1 MTYHVLPIGVTV
13 TVIYLFTLYLSLSGF
28 TPRLSH
34 RRFWNWILLVAF
46 LISGLFGLFLALRIT
61 YRWEI
66 PFAESLKNWH
76 VEAGTAMV
84 FATVIH
90 LTWHLSYYL
99 DKTGKQVAGG
109 SPSGFISK
117 PAGTASPGF
126 DSRLFRPLLV
136 LTGFVSS
143 ASQFILMREALILGG
158 GTEAI
163 AGLFL
168 WLWLMIA
175 AGGSLTGARSTI
187 NSARR
192 MMWTLIGCT
201 LLAPMLLLMM
211 STIILSPGQ
220 TPSFFQA
227 LVILAVSVAP
237 VTFISA
243 LIFVRISILRK
254 TTGHSGPGNSFGTET
269 AGSVAAGLVTA
280 LTVTLVIPNFQLYL
294 LILIVASAILAWLL
308 AYSTRTRFVALA
320 VLLPV
325 GLLLFA
331 FPPDP
336 AVRSLLLRGVSVT
349 ESRDTPFGN
358 ISIGYYGDERTVY
371 YDHRPLY
378 YEGDVTTAEENIHY
392 ALLQR
397 EHYNRVLLISGG
409 LKRHLPE
416 ILKHPVERLDYLEVD
431 PGLIAAEGA
440 RDTLCGVVQVR
451 VLRSDPLT
459 FLRESG
465 ETYDAVIQL
474 IPPPSALSVSR
485 FFTAEYFR
493 LVSER
498 LSSGGVFTCTPM
510 PWFNYSP
517 GSYRQGFSPYY
528 NAISAVFSH
537 VTLIP
542 GTMLHLVASD
552 TPVSAEPARLAT
564 QRGIEN
570 SYVSA
575 DYLDDS
581 AIKTKKEQ
589 ILSQVDLNAG
599 MNSAARPVST
609 LFSNILSLERMGM
622 QGGIIAL
629 LVILIAIPLIFAA
642 RQGLMM
648 FASSASLAGF
658 GMISIFILQMA
669 VGNFYILSAVIL
681 TLLMAG
687 LAAGALLGER
697 MALRK
702 IALCTLLL
710 TAIFTLTGILAP
722 SLVTASRGPVLA
734 WLGVTLPAAGFIT
747 GAVYRILTSR
757 DSGKTTGRIYA
768 ADMAGSA
775 LGYLTVATVLV
786 PLAGTANT
794 CFILGGVILA
804 AGTVASAGIK
814 H

>member
-1 MTYHVLPIGVTV
+1 
-13 TVIYLFTLYLSLSGF
+13 
-28 TPRLSH
+28 
-34 RRFWNWILLVAF
+34 
-46 LISGLFGLFLALRIT
+46 
-61 YRWEI
+61 
-66 PFAESLKNWH
+66 
-76 VEAGTAMV
+76 
-84 FATVIH
+84 
-90 LTWHLSYYL
+90 
-99 DKTGKQVAGG
+99 
-109 SPSGFISK
+109 
-117 PAGTASPGF
+117 
-126 DSRLFRPLLV
+126 
-136 LTGFVSS
+136 
-143 ASQFILMREALILGG
+143 
-158 GTEAI
+158 
-163 AGLFL
+163 
-168 WLWLMIA
+168 
-175 AGGSLTGARSTI
+175 
-187 NSARR
+187 
-192 MMWTLIGCT
+192 
-201 LLAPMLLLMM
+201 
-211 STIILSPGQ
+211 
-220 TPSFFQA
+220 
-227 LVILAVSVAP
+227 
-237 VTFISA
+237 
-243 LIFVRISILRK
+243 
-254 TTGHSGPGNSFGTET
+254 
-269 AGSVAAGLVTA
+269 
-280 LTVTLVIPNFQLYL
+280 
-294 LILIVASAILAWLL
+294 
-308 AYSTRTRFVALA
+308 
-320 VLLPV
+320 
-325 GLLLFA
+325 
-331 FPPDP
+331 
-336 AVRSLLLRGVSVT
+336 
-349 ESRDTPFGN
+349 
-358 ISIGYYGDERTVY
+358 
-371 YDHRPLY
+371 
-378 YEGDVTTAEENIHY
+378 
-392 ALLQR
+392 
-397 EHYNRVLLISGG
+397 
-409 LKRHLPE
+409 
-416 ILKHPVERLDYLEVD
+416 
-431 PGLIAAEGA
+431 
-440 RDTLCGVVQVR
+440 
-451 VLRSDPLT
+451 
-459 FLRESG
+459 
-465 ETYDAVIQL
+465 
-474 IPPPSALSVSR
+474 
-485 FFTAEYFR
+485 
-493 LVSER
+493 
-498 LSSGGVFTCTPM
+498 M

-542 GTMLHLVASD
+542 GTMLHLIASD

-575 DYLDDS
+575 DYLDDL

-622 QGGIIAL
+622 HGGIIAL

-775 LGYLTVATVLV
+775 LGYLTVATVFV